1 MNPSRPTLSLP
12 SPRRILALPG
22 QLIAALAPGAG
33 KRSAQVPAP
42 AITFSREYA
51 HALTEQARIEA
62 TPQAVMDAVTDL
74 ARFDEWFTLHA
85 SWRTPPPTSLATGT
99 TLAQTLRVLGTP
111 IRMEWRITSIGPRTL
126 VLEGAGPLNT
136 QAGIGVSVTSAP
148 RDTATL
154 TITSGFHSDSLKGP
168 MGALVARALN
178 NATKDSLARFQ
189 AMLTDGGNAAALA
202 ERPAPTI
209 PGSRPEPIL
218 HHASGTRI
226 DPWTPVIVGIGEIT
240 HRPDE
245 SGPRSPLEL
254 ATAAARAALADAD
267 LDHLPDTLRTR
278 ISAVPSTSWTYG
290 PHHASLIA
298 TMLGTPGADLAQ
310 SAPLGGDGPLRLT
323 NAAATAIARGELDHA
338 ITVGAEAFA
347 TLAEH
352 GPQQW
357 DTDHHTPFAPLL
369 LGSDKEGNNAA
380 EEAVG
385 LLAPA
390 PMYALMDSALR
401 ASLQLAPHEHTT
413 REAQLWSRFSG
424 VAATNPAAWLPEPHT
439 AEQISTPT
447 ARNRPVATPYTK
459 LMTANPAVDQ
469 GGAILLCSAHA
480 AEQAG
485 IPQDRWVFPHGG
497 AHATEEWFVSE
508 RNDLATIPAIGRI
521 GDALRDH
528 TGIEPA
534 KADHIDLYSCF
545 PYAVI
550 AAARELG
557 LDPSDAARPL
567 TCTGGLTFAGGPLN
581 NYATHGLAGVI
592 RAARR
597 EPGTI
602 GISTALGWYATKH
615 AATAVSTTPPAI
627 PFTDIDAAARWSR
640 PPARPATAEHDGT
653 SIIEAWTVTH
663 GSDGTPDAAILA
675 SLADDG
681 TRILTRSTD
690 PALIERALA
699 EDLIGMDLL
708 RDGEQVTISSVD
720 GEGFARA
727 AEHARAT
734 RATPALLR
742 DWDGPICTLTLN
754 RPRARNAID
763 LDLALALE
771 QALDDAESD
780 PQTQVVILTG
790 AAGDFS
796 TGMDLR
802 AAARGEFPVAPRRGL
817 LGIAALPPAL
827 PTIAAVEGHAL
838 AGGFE
843 VALACD
849 MIVAARDARFGLPE
863 PSRGLVAAAGGVL
876 RLAQRL
882 PRASALEFTLTGREI
897 PAERLHQLG
906 IVNRLTKPGQALR
919 EARVLAG
926 QIAANAPLSLALTRR
941 IVDESSG
948 WPAEEAFERQSDIAS
963 EATFSDDAQEGM
975 AAFDERREPRWTG
988 R

>member
-1 MNPSRPTLSLP
+1 MIPPRPKPTLP

-22 QLIAALAPGAG
+22 QILGALAPGRG
-33 KRSAQVPAP
+33 SRSSRVPSP
-42 AITFSREYA
+42 TITFSREYA
-51 HALTEQARIEA
+51 HSLSEQARIDA
-62 TPQAVMDAVTDL
+62 TPLAVMDAVTDL
-74 ARFDEWFTLHA
+74 ARFPEWFTLHS
-85 SWRTPPPTSLATGT
+85 SWRNPPPTGLATGT
-99 TLAQTLRVLGTP
+99 ILAQTLRVLGTP
-111 IRMEWRITSIGPRTL
+111 IRMDWHITSISPRTL
-126 VLEGAGPLNT
+126 VLEGSGPLGT

-148 RDTATL
+148 QDTATL

-178 NATKDSLARFQ
+178 NATKDSLVRFQ
-189 AMLTDGGNAAALA
+189 AMLTHGGDAPALA

-209 PGSRPEPIL
+209 PGSRPEPID
-218 HHASGTRI
+218 HVPSGTRV
-226 DPWTPVIVGIGEIT
+226 DPWTPVVIGVGEIT

-245 SGPRSPLEL
+245 SGPRSPLDL
-254 ATAAARAALADAD
+254 ATAAARAALADAGI
-267 LDHLPDTLRTR
+267 DHLPDSPRTR
-278 ISAVPSTSWTYG
+278 ISAVPSTSWAYG
-290 PHHASLIA
+290 SHHASLIA
-298 TMLGTPGADLAQ
+298 TTLGAPSADLAQ

-338 ITVGAEAFA
+338 LTVGAEAFA

-352 GPQQW
+352 GPQDW
-357 DTDHHTPFAPLL
+357 DTEHQTPFAPLL

-401 ASLQLAPHEHTT
+401 GSLQLDPREHTA
-413 REAQLWSRFSG
+413 REAALWSRFSD
-424 VAATNPAAWLPEPHT
+424 VAGTNPAAWLPEPHT

-447 ARNRPVATPYTK
+447 DRNRPVATPYTK

-480 AEQAG
+480 AQEAG
-485 IPQDRWVFPHGG
+485 IPQERWVFLHGG

-508 RNDLATIPAIGRI
+508 RDNLATIPAIGRI
-521 GDALRDH
+521 GDALRDQL
-528 TGIEPA
+528 GADPA

-557 LDPSDAARPL
+557 LDPADPARPL

-581 NYATHGLAGVI
+581 NYATHGLAGVV

-602 GISTALGWYATKH
+602 GLSTALGWYATKH
-615 AATAVSTTPPAI
+615 AASLVSTTPPAT

-640 PPARPATAEHDGT
+640 PPARNATAEHDGT

-663 GSDGTPDAAILA
+663 ASDGTPDAVILA

-681 TRILTRSTD
+681 TRILTRSTV
-690 PALIERALA
+690 PALLERGLA
-699 EDLIGMDLL
+699 EDLIGMDLI
-708 RDGEQVTISSVD
+708 RDGEQVTISSAS
-720 GEGFARA
+720 GAGFSRS
-727 AEHARAT
+727 AEHVRGT
-734 RATPALLR
+734 RSEPALLR
-742 DWDGPICTLTLN
+742 DWDGPVCTLTLN

-763 LDLALALE
+763 LSLALALE
-771 QALDDAESD
+771 QALDDAEAD
-780 PQTQVVILTG
+780 PRTQVVILTG
-790 AAGDFS
+790 SAGDFS

-882 PRASALEFTLTGREI
+882 PRAAALEITLTGREV

-906 IVNRLTKPGQALR
+906 IVNRLAKPGHALR
-919 EARVLAG
+919 EAHELAR
-926 QIAANAPLSLALTRR
+926 QIAGNAPLSLALTRR
-941 IVDESSG
+941 IVDESVG
-948 WPAEEAFERQSDIAS
+948 WPADEAFERQSDIAS

-975 AAFDERREPRWTG
+975 AAFDERREPRWSG